1 MKQKYCP
8 YCDQKMKTSH
18 YCQECRRIVW
28 QPYEQ
33 NVDYYLN
40 ERHPQSEKDCLY
52 HDGAEHLDDV
62 GKTKPNVPRQ
72 STSRPNTPRT
82 GTLWTNA
89 AGSRTSKPNVPR
101 SNTAAAGSRQQTST
115 YQRQT
120 NQQSTYQT
128 TGRNERSVTQKRRKN
143 PLSVFI
149 TVIALCVAFNILGTI
164 LMAGR
169 SAFYSISDMFS
180 DLNSPGESVS
190 SYQELTDEEVKK
202 IGVACNTQGHYDVD
216 LEEAASVLQD
226 ALNAT
231 GYSWSMY
238 PYSYNETDGEYNW
251 YQTEYDYHV
260 DTDDESANG
269 TTIEI
274 CADTATGQLH
284 GVYIWSEDENHFLDM
299 ADITVETMKNLG
311 LLPGAPEGRVLYAE
325 SLHHNAYENSNPQY
339 DAEIVGEQGGGS
351 NYYQL
356 RIMAPEE

>member
-8 YCDQKMKTSH
+8 YCDQKMKTIH

-33 NVDYYLN
+33 SVDYYLN

-52 HDGAEHLDDV
+52 HDGTEHLDDV

-72 STSRPNTPRT
+72 STTRSNSQRT
-82 GTLWTNA
+82 STQWTNA

-101 SNTAAAGSRQQTST
+101 SNTAAAGSRQRTST
-115 YQRQT
+115 Y
-120 NQQSTYQT
+120 QQSTYQT
-128 TGRNERSVTQKRRKN
+128 MGRSYTTDRNSTKKKKN
-143 PLSVFI
+143 PFSVFI
-149 TVIALCVAFNILGTI
+149 IVIALCVAFNILGTL
-164 LMAGR
+164 LMVGR
-169 SAFYSISDMFS
+169 SAWYSISDIFS
-180 DLNSPGESVS
+180 DHNSPSETAS
-190 SYQELTDEEVKK
+190 SYQELTDEEAKE

-260 DTDDESANG
+260 DTDDGSANG

-284 GVYIWSEDENHFLDM
+284 GVYIWSEDEDHFLDM

-325 SLHHNAYENSNPQY
+325 SLDHNAYESSEPQY

-351 NYYQL
+351 DYYQL